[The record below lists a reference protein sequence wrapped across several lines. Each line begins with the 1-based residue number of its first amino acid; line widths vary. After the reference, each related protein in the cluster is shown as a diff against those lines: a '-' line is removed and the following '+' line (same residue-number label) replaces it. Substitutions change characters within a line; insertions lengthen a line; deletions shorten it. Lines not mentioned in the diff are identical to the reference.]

1 MFSIFTY
8 LSSTLCNPRIL
19 ACEKE
24 MHGLVAQEKI
34 KIIFQGYTLI
44 MLSFASYLL
53 KLSYIIQVHTNT
65 YKTTAVTKRINNE
78 NLQKVKKVDLKGSL
92 RVIYSCHTQYNY
104 FLNSIMSAVPI
115 D

>member
-1 MFSIFTY
+1 MFAIFTY

-34 KIIFQGYTLI
+34 KIIFQGYTLN
-44 MLSFASYLL
+44 MLSFPSYLL
-53 KLSYIIQVHTNT
+53 KLSYTIQVHTNT

-78 NLQKVKKVDLKGSL
+78 NLQKVKKL
-92 RVIYSCHTQYNY
+92 I
-104 FLNSIMSAVPI
+104 
-115 D
+115 